1 MTRIPRADNPAQNFY
16 SSTGF
21 QPLPHCLTFVL
32 AGPALAA
39 LADQDYETLA
49 LTG

>member
-1 MTRIPRADNPAQNFY
+1 VRADNPAQNFY
-16 SSTGF
+16 VRTGF

-39 LADQDYETLA
+39 LADQDSETLA
-49 LTG
+49 LAG

>member
-1 MTRIPRADNPAQNFY
+1 LHG
-16 SSTGF
+16 GF

-39 LADQDYETLA
+39 LADQNCEAFALA
-49 LTG
+49 G

>member
-1 MTRIPRADNPAQNFY
+1 VR
-16 SSTGF
+16 SGF

-39 LADQDYETLA
+39 LADHDNEALA